1 MSNDLK
7 PADAV
12 SSESLTE
19 YELIMQLSD
28 ELAQKTDEVAALE
41 AEKVELQEKLEKV
54 IRELVEV
61 HEEKEILVKALA
73 FESEAGGAECVPEPE
88 AAPALEPEAELETE
102 SAPERV
108 EPSPACGK
116 ASKIPLIAAAIVM
129 LTTIATVS
137 SVVTFSMLYGMEPI
151 AAVTVLADRIAS
163 LLR

>member
-41 AEKVELQEKLEKV
+41 AEKADLQERLEKV
-54 IRELVEV
+54 TRELVEA
-61 HEEKEILVKALA
+61 HEEKEILVKVLA
-73 FESEAGGAECVPEPE
+73 FGSEAGGAEAEVASESEAEPE
-88 AAPALEPEAELETE
+88 IELVLGPDSAL
-102 SAPERV
+102 ERV

-116 ASKIPLIAAAIVM
+116 ASKIVLIVAVIAALAAIAA
-129 LTTIATVS
+129 IA
-137 SVVTFSMLYGMEPI
+137 SVVTFSMLYDMELA
-151 AAVTVLADRIAS
+151 AAVSVLAERAAS